1 MKRMFLLALGTLL
14 LVPAMARASQNDN
27 MVKTAVASDSKNAT
41 SPVGNKAGRS
51 AHYLIFDGAG
61 ELIEVID
68 NPYKDATSGAGASV
82 ADYLA
87 EKGVTTVIG
96 GNCGISPAPL
106 RRETLGRLH
115 DFASIARDE
124 HFDYNWESFAE
135 YLEQMGNARPA
146 LNLAELVGHSSLR
159 YAGSNSARGRMPDEE
174 LSTCLDQL
182 RRA

>member
-1 MKRMFLLALGTLL
+1 MDTTLL
-14 LVPAMARASQNDN
+14 RSGLIVDGLGGRAFRGHVLLRGD
-27 MVKTAVASDSKNAT
+27 
-41 SPVGNKAGRS
+41 R
-51 AHYLIFDGAG
+51 
-61 ELIEVID
+61 ID
-68 NPYKDATSGAGASV
+68 AILREEDATPETFDVVDATGCVIAPGFIDMHSH
-82 ADYLA
+82 ADWQLPLDNHPDLLSCML
-87 EKGVTTVIG
+87 EQGVTTVIG

-159 YAGSNSARGRMPDEE
+159 YAGSNSARGRKPDEE